1 MQRLPI
7 GPCSDLS
14 TGQRESYEFW
24 PWVLGTRSSC
34 LRKGLGFW
42 HLLQDQAWAS
52 GERDCQ
58 SHVGLQ
64 PETREGRR
72 AEDRHTPLAISSWPW
87 SCNPLQLMSC
97 PHRSI
102 PMQFSNRF
110 GYVIVPSI
118 QGPLL
123 RTLSIA
129 ILWTMTN
136 VDRKQAQASHVL
148 RKLRTFKTK
157 QGEDKDL
164 GSELKA
170 QRGRRSLVW
179 CRSQWR
185 LSKERKRSF
194 LRLYEIRKKHNNCVN
209 PTQNRKSDSGQLRWQ
224 KTDSFYPCEKT
235 S

>member
-1 MQRLPI
+1 MRRLPI

-97 PHRSI
+97 LHRSI

-118 QGPLL
+118 QG
-123 RTLSIA
+123 
-129 ILWTMTN
+129 
-136 VDRKQAQASHVL
+136 ASPENSEYSYAL
-148 RKLRTFKTK
+148 NN
-157 QGEDKDL
+157 DK
-164 GSELKA
+164 
-170 QRGRRSLVW
+170 
-179 CRSQWR
+179 CR
-185 LSKERKRSF
+185 
-194 LRLYEIRKKHNNCVN
+194 
-209 PTQNRKSDSGQLRWQ
+209 Q
-224 KTDSFYPCEKT
+224 KTDSGFPCLEEIKDI
-235 S
+235 